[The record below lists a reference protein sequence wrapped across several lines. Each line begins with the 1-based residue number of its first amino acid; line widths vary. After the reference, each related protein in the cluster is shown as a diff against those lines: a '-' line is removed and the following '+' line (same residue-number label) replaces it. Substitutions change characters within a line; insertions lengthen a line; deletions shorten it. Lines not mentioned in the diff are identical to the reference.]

1 MEDIMKN
8 LWFYVG
14 GGIAFVCAASY
25 IIYKRFF
32 KPYNSGGVI
41 SNFKDQV
48 LKKHIDVL
56 SYESIVEEAKSMV
69 SKIESDI
76 NDDSVLS
83 MAVTPNKLALHFLS
97 QSNSAEWL
105 GNIKITEEEK
115 HNLVILS
122 IKDTDKVLISEILIA
137 DRILDDYY
145 DFVPDDKIYIK
156 KIALKK

>member
-8 LWFYVG
+8 IWFYVG

-32 KPYNSGGVI
+32 KQGNSGGVI
-41 SNFKDQV
+41 SDLKDQV

-56 SYESIVEEAKSMV
+56 SYEFIVEEAKAMV
-69 SKIESDI
+69 SKIDSDI

-83 MAVTPNKLALHFLS
+83 MAVTPNKLALQFLS

-115 HNLVILS
+115 HSLMILS
-122 IKDTDKVLISEILIA
+122 IKDTDKVLLSEILIA

>member
-8 LWFYVG
+8 IWFYVG

-32 KPYNSGGVI
+32 KPDNSGGVI
-41 SNFKDQV
+41 SNLKDQV

-56 SYESIVEEAKSMV
+56 SYEFIVEEAKAMV

-83 MAVTPNKLALHFLS
+83 MAVTPNKLALQFLS
-97 QSNSAEWL
+97 QSNSVEWL
-105 GNIKITEEEK
+105 GNITITEEEK
-115 HNLVILS
+115 HNLIILS
-122 IKDTDKVLISEILIA
+122 IKDTDKVLLSEILIA